1 VCGDDGRKR
10 LADHRKKYCWAELI
24 IICVVLFLSGPQLCF
39 GTVTSSLGRGYLFNV
54 FLFVVKEA
62 FVSWINMEKTFPL
75 ECGAYQKMFSFLL

>member
-1 VCGDDGRKR
+1 
-10 LADHRKKYCWAELI
+10 
-24 IICVVLFLSGPQLCF
+24 
-39 GTVTSSLGRGYLFNV
+39 VTSSLGRGYLFNV